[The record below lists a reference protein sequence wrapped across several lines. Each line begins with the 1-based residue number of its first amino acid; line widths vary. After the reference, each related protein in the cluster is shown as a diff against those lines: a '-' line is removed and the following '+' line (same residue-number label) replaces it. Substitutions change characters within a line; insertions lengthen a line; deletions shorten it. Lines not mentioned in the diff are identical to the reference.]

1 MTHTNDIED
10 KLIDLQTRVAY
21 QEDALIHLD
30 QVITKQDADI
40 IQLQQLVRLLA
51 KRLDESL
58 FAQEQNGDGGVSGE
72 YDERPPHY

>member
-1 MTHTNDIED
+1 MISTNDMNE

-21 QEDALIHLD
+21 QEDTLTHLD

-40 IQLQQLVRLLA
+40 IQLQQQVRLLA

-58 FAQEQNGDGGVSGE
+58 FAQEQSAADGE
-72 YDERPPHY
+72 FNDRPPHY